1 MKKVLFAAVLAAFC
15 VAACRQ
21 QPEPAGPQLTKSGL
35 DPASFVA
42 DVDGVQ
48 TGLYTLTNENGVEVC
63 ITNFGGRIV
72 SIMVPDR
79 DSVWRDVV
87 LGFDNIEDYR
97 TIPSDFGATI
107 GRYANRIAN
116 GKFTLDGKKYTLPT
130 NNNGHTLHGG
140 PEGWQYKPF
149 TAEEVL
155 DNALQLKYVSKDGEM
170 GFPGEV
176 TVYVFFTLTDRN
188 SLIIDYLARTDSP
201 TVINMTNHAYFNLS
215 GDPTQPITDHILF
228 LNADKTTP
236 VDEWLIPNGREA
248 KVAGTPFD
256 FRTPKPIGQDIDADN
271 QQIRF
276 GRGYDHNWIL
286 NDPDKI
292 QRKAATL
299 VCPKT
304 GISLDIVTTE
314 PGIQVYTGNF
324 LDGTVAGKDST
335 AYQFRT
341 AVCLETQHFPDS
353 PNKPRFPSTV
363 LRPGTKFESSTT
375 YHFSIVK

>member
-1 MKKVLFAAVLAAFC
+1 MKKLFFVAAAVALC
-15 VAACRQ
+15 MISCKQ
-21 QPEPAGPQLTKSGL
+21 QPEPVDVHTLSGL
-35 DPASFVA
+35 DPADFVA
-42 DVDGVQ
+42 EVDGVQ
-48 TGLYTLTNENGVEVC
+48 TGLYTLTNGNGVEVC

-72 SIMVPDR
+72 SIMVPGR
-79 DSVWRDVV
+79 DSVMRDVV

-116 GKFTLDGKKYTLPT
+116 GKFKLDGKEYTLPT

-149 TAEEVL
+149 TVEDASE
-155 DNALQLKYVSKDGEM
+155 NTLQLKYVSKDGEM

-176 TVYVFFTLTDRN
+176 TAFVFFTLTNSN
-188 SLIIDYLARTDSP
+188 SLIIDYVVRTTAP
-201 TVINMTNHAYFNLS
+201 TVVNMTNHSYFNLS
-215 GDPTQPITDHILF
+215 GDPTKPITDHLLW

-236 VDEWLIPNGREA
+236 VDEWLIPTGKEA

-256 FRTPKPIGQDIDADN
+256 FRKLKPIGQDIDADN
-271 QQIRF
+271 PQIRF

-286 NDPDKI
+286 NDQKDVK
-292 QRKAATL
+292 RNAATL
-299 VCPKT
+299 VCPAT
-304 GISLDIVTTE
+304 GIALHVATTE

-324 LDGTVAGKDST
+324 LDGTVVGKDST
-335 AYQFRT
+335 AYQCRT

-353 PNKPRFPSTV
+353 PNKPKFPTTV

-375 YHFSIVK
+375 YHFSIAK

>member
-1 MKKVLFAAVLAAFC
+1 MKKLLFAVALAALC
-15 VAACRQ
+15 VASCK
-21 QPEPAGPQLTKSGL
+21 QPEPQCTLTKSGL
-35 DPASFVA
+35 DPENFVA
-42 DVDGVQ
+42 EVDGVQ
-48 TGLYTLTNENGVEVC
+48 TGLYTLTNSNGVEVC

-97 TIPSDFGATI
+97 NVPTDFGATI

-116 GKFTLDGKKYTLPT
+116 GKFKLDGKEYTLPA

-149 TAEEVL
+149 TVEDVSE
-155 DNALQLKYVSKDGEM
+155 NTLQLKYVSKDGEM

-176 TVYVFFTLTDRN
+176 TAFVFFTLSERN
-188 SLIIDYLARTDSP
+188 TLIIDYVARTTAP

-215 GDPTQPITDHILF
+215 GDPTKPITDHILY
-228 LNADKTTP
+228 LDADKFTP
-236 VDEWLIPNGREA
+236 VDATLIPTGKEV

-256 FRTPKPIGQDIDADN
+256 FRTPKPVGQDIDADN
-271 QQIRF
+271 EQLRF
-276 GRGYDHNWIL
+276 GLGYDHNWIL
-286 NDPDKI
+286 NNKDGI
-292 QRKAATL
+292 RRNVATL
-299 VCPKT
+299 ICPAT
-304 GISLDIVTTE
+304 GIALQIHTTE
-314 PGIQVYTGNF
+314 PGIQVYSGNV

-335 AYQFRT
+335 LYQKR
-341 AVCLETQHFPDS
+341 AAICLETQHFPDS
-353 PNKPRFPSTV
+353 PNKPKFPSTV

-375 YHFSIVK
+375 YRFSTVK

>member
-1 MKKVLFAAVLAAFC
+1 MKKFFFAAAVAVIFA
-15 VAACRQ
+15 AACRQ
-21 QPEPAGPQLTKSGL
+21 QPEPVVTLTKSGL
-35 DPASFVA
+35 DPANFVA
-42 DVDGVQ
+42 EVDGVE
-48 TGLYTLTNENGVEVC
+48 TGLYTLTNENGMEVC

-72 SIMVPDR
+72 SVMVPDK

-87 LGFDNIEDYR
+87 LGFDNVEDYR

-116 GKFTLDGKKYTLPT
+116 GKFTLDGQAYTLPQ

-149 TAEEVL
+149 HVETVS
-155 DNALQLKYVSKDGEM
+155 DNSLQLKYVSKDGEM

-176 TVYVFFTLTDRN
+176 TVYVIFTLTDRN
-188 SLIIDYLARTDSP
+188 ALSIKYLARSTAP

-215 GDPTQPITDHILF
+215 GDPTKPVTDHVLF
-228 LNADKTTP
+228 LDADKTTP
-236 VDEWLIPNGREA
+236 VDEWLIPTGKEA

-271 QQIRF
+271 AQLRF

-286 NDPDKI
+286 NNRDKVEQVVACLI
-292 QRKAATL
+292 
-299 VCPKT
+299 CPAT
-304 GISLDIVTTE
+304 GILLGISTTE

-335 AYQFRT
+335 VYQFRT

-353 PNKPRFPSTV
+353 PNKPQFPSTV

-375 YHFSIVK
+375 YRFGVLK